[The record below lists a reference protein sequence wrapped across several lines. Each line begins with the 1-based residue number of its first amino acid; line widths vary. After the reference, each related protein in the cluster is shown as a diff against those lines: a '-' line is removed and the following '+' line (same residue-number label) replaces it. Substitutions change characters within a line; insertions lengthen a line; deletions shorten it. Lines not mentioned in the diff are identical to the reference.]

1 MLMST
6 SLLILAPSRR
16 GATETFIRDSV
27 ERLPFKVNAYFG
39 DEYLSLDIFRF
50 LYGASVLLS
59 KFLTRLGFLRLA
71 SIPSSVAAG
80 FLVLKCPDV
89 VMIEFGCAVR
99 VMEVARLGV
108 PLLVQFHGAD
118 ASADRYLVKLR
129 ERYRR
134 LMKLASGVVVKNS
147 VMRERLISLGAIPE
161 RTIISPSCPKQ
172 EIFIGSNPQESPP
185 HFLAV
190 GRFVNKK
197 SPLDTLEA
205 FVLMRSFSDRYQSAT
220 LEMIGTGPLFEE
232 VRRKIFKLKLQN
244 VVLRV
249 Y

>member
-80 FLVLKCPDV
+80 FLVLKYRPDV
-89 VMIEFGCAVR
+89 VMIEFGFHAVR

-108 PLLVQFHGAD
+108 PLLC
-118 ASADRYLVKLR
+118 S
-129 ERYRR
+129 
-134 LMKLASGVVVKNS
+134 
-147 VMRERLISLGAIPE
+147 ISW
-161 RTIISPSCPKQ
+161 C
-172 EIFIGSNPQESPP
+172 
-185 HFLAV
+185 
-190 GRFVNKK
+190 
-197 SPLDTLEA
+197 
-205 FVLMRSFSDRYQSAT
+205 
-220 LEMIGTGPLFEE
+220 
-232 VRRKIFKLKLQN
+232 
-244 VVLRV
+244 
-249 Y
+249 